1 MELQHQFE
9 AAVAR
14 SKELT
19 KRPSNEELLKLY
31 ALFKQASEGDVSGE
45 RPGGFD
51 FKAIAKYDA
60 WAEQKGKPKTDAMN
74 EYISFM
80 DTLYQ
85 QYS

>member
-1 MELQHQFE
+1 MDLQQQFD

-19 KRPSNEELLKLY
+19 QRPSNQELLDLY
-31 ALFKQASEGDVSGE
+31 ALFKQGTEGDVTGD

-60 WAEQKGKPKTDAMN
+60 WAEKKGKTKEDAMR
-74 EYISFM
+74 EYITLM
-80 DTLYQ
+80 DRLYQ
-85 QYS
+85 QYR

>member
-1 MELQHQFE
+1 MELQQQFE
-9 AAVAR
+9 ASVAR

-31 ALFKQASEGDVSGE
+31 ALFKQGTEGDVEGD

-60 WAEQKGKPKTDAMN
+60 WAELKGKSKEDAMR

-85 QYS
+85 AYK